1 MQRLLAVARG
11 APSPSLPAQPPKRRY
26 HELDWLRALIILLL
40 VPAHALGFFT
50 TTTAQYYGTQ
60 YSSPIGL
67 STMMNLGTWGIALL
81 FLVAGASARFA
92 LATRSPQQYIS
103 ERFLRLMVP
112 FLFASLTLIPLQDY
126 LILHNFP
133 GVVSQ
138 ISAPP
143 GWNPQYA
150 DSPVSFY
157 LYFVGASLSYLV
169 HYTPQYEFIFW
180 SQLWF
185 IPRLFVISLLT
196 LPLLLYLRTERGA
209 KAITWLADLCER
221 RRGGVFLLAIPLGVV
236 SAALG
241 WQWQGWEV
249 VGAPNTAN
257 VVSQFLFYAIVYV
270 YGFVLY
276 SDERL
281 RQALRRDSGVV
292 SLVVALIAFVAAR
305 TTWLGIVGIP
315 SIAHGHGTAGFL
327 VMALLTLADWLFVA
341 SALGLSMRYLTTTNR
356 TGRYLTEASYPFYV
370 LHLSVLYLIGL
381 PMLVNRMSAVLSFPI
396 MVILTYGVTLAVYE
410 LLVRRIWP
418 LRMLFGLN
426 RDSHLAAK
434 YVAPT
439 GGS

>member
-11 APSPSLPAQPPKRRY
+11 APSSSLPAQPPKRRY

-81 FLVAGASARFA
+81 FMVAGASARFA
-92 LATRSPQQYIS
+92 LANRSPQQYIG

-112 FLFASLTLIPLQDY
+112 FLFASLTLVPLQNY

-138 ISAPP
+138 ISTPP
-143 GWNPQYA
+143 GWNPHLA

-157 LYFVGASLSYLV
+157 VYFVGASLSYLV
-169 HYTPQYEFIFW
+169 HYNPQYEFIFW

-185 IPRLFVISLLT
+185 IPRLFIISLLS
-196 LPLLLYLRTERGA
+196 LPLLLYFRTERGA

-221 RRGGVFLLAIPLGVV
+221 WRGGVFLLAIPLGIV
-236 SAALG
+236 SAVLG

-257 VVSQFLFYAIVYV
+257 VVSQFLFYAIVYI

-281 RQALRRDSGVV
+281 RKALRRDSGVV
-292 SLVVALIAFVAAR
+292 SVIIALVAFIAAR
-305 TTWLGIVGIP
+305 TTWLGILGIP
-315 SIAHGHGTAGFL
+315 SIAHGNGTAGFL
-327 VMALLTLADWLFVA
+327 VMILLTLADWLFVA
-341 SALGLSMRYLTTTNR
+341 SALGLSTRYLTGSNR
-356 TGRYLTEASYPFYV
+356 VGLYLTEASYPFYV
-370 LHLSVLYLIGL
+370 LHLSVLYLVGL
-381 PMLVNRMSAVLSFPI
+381 PLLVNRVPAVLSFPI
-396 MVILTYGVTLAVYE
+396 MVILTYGITLAVYE
-410 LLVRRIWP
+410 LLVRRLWP
-418 LRMLFGLN
+418 MRLLFGLS
-426 RDSHLAAK
+426 RHSRLAAE
-434 YVAPT
+434 YAASPDR
-439 GGS
+439 